1 MPVMSCQKG
10 GKPGHKW
17 GRAGVCFTGSDSRER
32 ALSVGRA
39 IAAQRAREMKE
50 AIQEKDQS
58 LGSDI
63 VGGFLIPDGAE
74 EKLLADGL
82 GINELTPEILGE
94 LTKDELNAVHD
105 RMHELVGRFE
115 EGKDAAETDEGRF
128 TRGEIAGAHLLLEAE
143 FKERGMKFPVDD
155 EISAFQPTE
164 KAGQTGHAGVTLEV
178 DGQDSEALMI
188 IVEKRFPVNS
198 RGWSV
203 QETFERMEDLDRKFT
218 QEEQNYEQ
226 PSPDS
231 DKTCGACRFF
241 LRPEEGAI
249 GSCQTVGGPIAWFGT
264 CDLYIG
270 ASAEAIAAFAVH
282 PDDDEDGEMETYT
295 RDELD
300 KIEKELIER
309 FGLFDLTKQEGGRG
323 IKFVIGRLKGETKTT
338 LQSVLFD
345 KDIWTLKAA
354 RTWLKEND
362 LKSGKLDETED
373 NFRFRQR
380 DPGDFKPRS
389 FRTISPGARREKAG
403 EYGSP
408 SEEDDR
414 KKPTQKILHFPI
426 VKVSTDGRFVVA
438 PILVPEEAD
447 LEGDVISR
455 EEIEKAA
462 HDFMEFFQNVGLMH
476 ENILTAKD
484 AVIVESSILRGDITI
499 NGHKLK
505 KGTWIGAF
513 KIHNEKLRDAIKTGK
528 LTGVSIGGVGQRNDI

>member
-1 MPVMSCQKG
+1 MPVLSCQKN

-17 GRAGVCFTGSDSRER
+17 GKAGVCFTGSDSRER

-50 AIQEKDQS
+50 ALQQKDQS
-58 LGSDI
+58 LGTDT
-63 VGGFLIPDGAE
+63 VGGFLIPDAAE
-74 EKLLADGL
+74 AKLLADGL
-82 GINELTPEILGE
+82 GINELTPEILGA

-105 RMHELVGRFE
+105 RMHEVFTQFVESKGA
-115 EGKDAAETDEGRF
+115 DTDEGSF
-128 TRGEIAGAHLLLEAE
+128 TQEDFDSAHQLLEAE
-143 FKERGMKFPVDD
+143 FTNRGMKFPVED
-155 EISAFQPTE
+155 EITVATK
-164 KAGQTGHAGVTLEV
+164 KAGQSGQAGVVLDKDDQPASKERT
-178 DGQDSEALMI
+178 MI
-188 IVEKRFPVNS
+188 VVEKRFPVNS

-203 QETFERMEDLDRKFT
+203 QETFEQMADLDRKYT

-231 DKTCGACRFF
+231 DKTCGACRWF
-241 LRPEEGAI
+241 LRQEEGAI
-249 GSCQTVGGPIAWFGT
+249 GSCQVVGGAIAWFGT
-264 CDLYIG
+264 CDLYIN

-295 RDELD
+295 RGELE
-300 KIEKELIER
+300 KIERELVER
-309 FGLFDLTKQEGGRG
+309 FGLDKQEGGEG

-338 LQSVLFD
+338 LQSILFD
-345 KDIWTLKAA
+345 KDIWTLAKAKA
-354 RTWLKEND
+354 WLKEND
-362 LKSGKLDETED
+362 FKSSKLDETED

-389 FRTISPGARREKAG
+389 FRTITPGKQYGGPSDDDEKKTA
-403 EYGSP
+403 
-408 SEEDDR
+408 
-414 KKPTQKILHFPI
+414 KTITLPI
-426 VKVSTDGRFVVA
+426 VKVSPDGKFVVA
-438 PILVPEEAD
+438 PILVPETVD
-447 LEGDVISR
+447 LEGDIISR

-476 ENILTAKD
+476 EKILTTKD

-513 KIHNEKLRDAIKTGK
+513 KIHNEKLRDAIKSGK
-528 LTGVSIGGVGQRNDI
+528 LKGVSIGGVGTRNDI